1 LIRVIKNGLS
11 DFTLKVASAEHQPHA
26 QHNFECLGVEAKL
39 KVEYGDFS
47 TALHKVVAA
56 LQEVV

>member
-1 LIRVIKNGLS
+1 MKNGPG
-11 DFTLKVASAEHQPHA
+11 DFTLKVASAEPQPHVE
-26 QHNFECLGVEAKL
+26 HNFKCLGVEAKL

-47 TALHKVVAA
+47 TALQKVVAA